1 MVSDISQIRREYAG
15 KFLSEKQVGADPLIL
30 FKQWFDEANH
40 AEVIDANAM
49 TLSTIDTEGRP
60 QGRIVLLKGVENGRF
75 IFYTNY
81 NSNKG
86 QDLEVNP
93 VAALTF
99 YYKELNRQIR
109 VTGKVDKCS
118 SEVSDNYFASR
129 PLKSRIGA
137 WVSDQSQAIPSRI
150 YLMRKFAEFGLKNLG
165 QTIKRPAHWGGYQ
178 LTPDY
183 IEFWQGRPN
192 RLHDRIEFKLEEGQW
207 QSKRLAP

>member
-15 KFLSEKQVGADPLIL
+15 KFLSDKQVGSDPLIL

-49 TLSTIDTEGRP
+49 TLSTIDTEGKP
-60 QGRIVLLKGVENGRF
+60 QGRIVLLKGVENGQF

-86 QDLEVNP
+86 QDLEANP

-109 VTGKVDKCS
+109 IAGKVEKCN

-150 YLMRKFAEFGLKNLG
+150 YLMRKFAKFGLKNLG
-165 QTIKRPAHWGGYQ
+165 QTIKRPAHWGGYE

-192 RLHDRIEFKLEEGQW
+192 RLHDRIEFKLEEGHW